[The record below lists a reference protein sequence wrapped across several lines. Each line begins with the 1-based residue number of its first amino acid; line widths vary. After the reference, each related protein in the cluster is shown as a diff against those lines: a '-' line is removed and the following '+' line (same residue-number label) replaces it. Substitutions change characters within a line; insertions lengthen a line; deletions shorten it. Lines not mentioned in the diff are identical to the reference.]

1 MAHVEGTF
9 GAMLQGV
16 SQQPDR
22 IRTAGQVTA
31 QDNYDSNVAAGL
43 TSRPGSLELSAL
55 VGANNE
61 TKFTDLDFK
70 GRRYIVGYRS
80 GTLNM
85 WQVSGTKITPVAI
98 TGSSSY
104 VGSDMIFTVDPA
116 NNRILCLN
124 RDTSTTF
131 STTVAGR
138 PFHAGVVTCLG
149 GQFSRRYRVTVS
161 VGSASVSVSYA
172 TPSGAAASDAA
183 DTSSEA
189 IIRNLVSRFRSV
201 SLPTGLRG
209 MTVNWITGNSS
220 LRVNFTAPLTI
231 TVDDGDNGETLRFIT
246 DTAESVTS
254 LPKTAQ
260 HGHIVLIRGGRSE
273 DDDFYLRFISDVTTV
288 DGAGFGSPGVWR
300 EAASPDIANDWTATT
315 MPHSL
320 TLNDAGTT
328 GTFAASSWIPRRA
341 GDENTNPT
349 PDFVGSPIRDMIISE
364 ERLVFVSNGGF
375 FTSRSGSPL
384 DLWNQSATVKSSS
397 DPIGIRSNSSTGS
410 TLDWIIPFDRNLLL
424 VSDPGKAQFVVSG
437 NLNPDSSSMVLTTEY
452 DIDSGVRPV
461 STGRTIVM
469 PYRIGNFVGI
479 NEFSTNDVVST
490 NTADPITAVQTEYIS
505 GRTNTLRSAE
515 NFNRFAI
522 TADGDDKSI
531 WIYRY
536 LWSGTERLQS
546 AWYRYVFSDPV
557 KFFFFDNTYMYVVTN
572 PEGSSESFVSRLDLN
587 RTKDDVGFHITLD
600 RMHTETVKN
609 NKVTVPYKN
618 ALVVQRAGCSAPG
631 LLALSTSTANTNG
644 TVTYT
649 LNSSQCPNNSTVTLG
664 QAVERS
670 ITPTQAFSR
679 DRNGAVMSNIKMYI
693 RNYLVH
699 LTDSGSII
707 AKIVN
712 PYRPTYETMD
722 NRFPLDDEPLDA
734 NRSGVLTSQVVRV
747 PVRELTTRHT
757 LSVTSTDIR
766 PTTIVE
772 IEFEADLRNA
782 RRRV

>member
-31 QDNYDSNVAAGL
+31 QDNYDSDVASGL
-43 TSRPGSLELSAL
+43 TSRPGSLELAAL
-55 VGANNE
+55 TGATAN

-80 GTLNM
+80 GSLSM
-85 WQVSGTKITPVAI
+85 WQVSGTTVTPVTI
-98 TGSSSY
+98 TGSASY

-116 NNRILCLN
+116 NNRVLCLN
-124 RDTSTTF
+124 RDTPTAF

-138 PFHAGVVTCLG
+138 PFHAGVITCLG
-149 GQFSRRYRVTVS
+149 GQFSRTYKVTIAS
-161 VGSASVSVSYA
+161 GSDSVSFEYE
-172 TPSGAAASDAA
+172 TPDGTMTVHAEQ
-183 DTSSEA
+183 TSSSA
-189 IIRNLVSRFRSV
+189 IAAGLVTAFGTATK
-201 SLPTGLRG
+201 PAAFAG
-209 MTVNWITGNSS
+209 MTVSAVDSTILVKFASAVVIT
-220 LRVNFTAPLTI
+220 T
-231 TVDDGDNGETLRFIT
+231 DDGDRGATLRSIT
-246 DTAESVTS
+246 DTAEDSTF
-254 LPKTAQ
+254 LPMTAQ
-260 HGHIVLIRGGRSE
+260 HGHIVLVRGGRSE
-273 DDDFYLRFISDVTTV
+273 DDDFYLRFVSDVTTT
-288 DGAGFGSPGVWR
+288 DGEGFGSPGVWR
-300 EAASPDIANDWTATT
+300 EVASPDIANEWSVST
-315 MPHSL
+315 MPHRL

-328 GTFAASSWIPRRA
+328 GTFAIESWIARRA

-349 PDFVGSPIRDMIISE
+349 PDFVGSPIRDMLITE
-364 ERLVFVSNGGF
+364 ERLAFVANGGF
-375 FTSRSGSPL
+375 FASRSGSPL
-384 DLWNQSATVKSSS
+384 DLWNQSATVKSAS

-410 TLDWIIPFDRNLLL
+410 TLDWIIPFDRNLLI

-437 NLNPDSSSMVLTTEY
+437 NLNPDNSSMVLTTEY
-452 DIDSGVRPV
+452 DVDSGVRPV

-469 PYRIGNFVGI
+469 PYRIGSFVGI
-479 NEFSTNDVVST
+479 NEFSTNEVVST
-490 NTADPITAVQTEYIS
+490 NAADPITAVQTEYIS

-536 LWSGTERLQS
+536 LWSGTERLQA
-546 AWYRYVFSDPV
+546 AWYRYVLQDPV
-557 KFFFFDNTYMYVVTN
+557 QFFFFDSTYMYVITR
-572 PEGSSESFVSRLDLN
+572 PEGASESFVLRLDLN
-587 RTKDDVGFHITLD
+587 RTPDDVGFHITLD
-600 RMHTETVKN
+600 RMHTETVVN
-609 NKVTVPYKN
+609 NQVTIPYAN

-631 LLALSTSTANTNG
+631 LLALATSTTNANG

-649 LNSSQCPNNSTVTLG
+649 LNASQCPNNSTVTLG

-670 ITPTQAFSR
+670 VTPTQAFSR
-679 DRNGAVMSNIKMYI
+679 DRKGAVMSNVKMYI

-699 LTDSGSII
+699 LTESGSIV
-707 AKIVN
+707 AEIVN
-712 PYRPTYETMD
+712 PYRPTYRTDD
-722 NRFPLDDEPLDA
+722 NRFPLDDEPLDPT
-734 NRSGVLTSQVVRV
+734 RSGVLSSSVIRV
-747 PVRELTTRHT
+747 PVRELTTRHK